1 MQTIRGDQVTQSK
14 ADRNNMKEERPSFSS
29 LLVTLHT
36 KRGVKASLQKQLLN
50 AYFIPI
56 CAYLAESLRK
66 VGHFSGYEDKSFP
79 WSKKYYQSF
88 HCHNLIN

>member
-14 ADRNNMKEERPSFSS
+14 ADRNNMMEERPSFLS

-66 VGHFSGYEDKSFP
+66 VGHFSGYEDK
-79 WSKKYYQSF
+79 KNVY
-88 HCHNLIN
+88 